1 MIGVLDDTL
10 SRNDF
15 RELVAYAAPFH
26 AEIIPATEGCGHL
39 HKVLRFE
46 KYGGMAEL
54 PRGNDLAADDSEAEK
69 FLEHFYGQVNSV
81 STSPFYQIGCDETRE
96 LGTGSSAARVQQD
109 GYADVYAQGVNRAYN
124 LVRRYNKHVCSSVAR
139 EVGEPK

>member
-39 HKVLRFE
+39 HKVLLFE

-81 STSPFYQIGCDETRE
+81 FTSPFYQIGCDETRE

-109 GYADVYAQGVNRAYN
+109 GYADVYAQSVNRAYN